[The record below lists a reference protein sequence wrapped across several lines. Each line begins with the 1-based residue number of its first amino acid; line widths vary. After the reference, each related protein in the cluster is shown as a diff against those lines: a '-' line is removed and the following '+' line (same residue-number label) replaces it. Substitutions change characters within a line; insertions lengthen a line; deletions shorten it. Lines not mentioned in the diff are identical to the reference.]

1 MIKKHAAIC
10 DVMSGRACRDFPS
23 GRCTRGASCRF
34 SHAAAS
40 TRDGAATQH
49 PPPLQQGRCE
59 LPDGWV
65 KCTSPD
71 GRKFYHCV
79 LTATSHWHLPQNAP
93 APRSVP
99 LPAGPQPPS
108 FNPPNFHHVDR
119 HQGFAAA
126 ARCAAAPSQ
135 PELQGGRQA
144 RASLA
149 DLAPDDVAALVSPP
163 PCTAAARVMKQLKL
177 QRACFLL
184 TRHAGVWPQP

>member
-1 MIKKHAAIC
+1 
-10 DVMSGRACRDFPS
+10 MSVPACRDFPL

-34 SHAAAS
+34 SHAAAPPG
-40 TRDGAATQH
+40 DGAGTQH
-49 PPPLQQGRCE
+49 PPPVQQGRCE

-71 GRKFYHCV
+71 GRKFYHCL

-108 FNPPNFHHVDR
+108 FNPPNLHHVDR
-119 HQGFAAA
+119 HQGQNPAP
-126 ARCAAAPSQ
+126 CAA
-135 PELQGGRQA
+135 GGGQA

-149 DLAPDDVAALVSPP
+149 DLAPADVAALVSPP

-184 TRHAGVWPQP
+184 TRHAGV